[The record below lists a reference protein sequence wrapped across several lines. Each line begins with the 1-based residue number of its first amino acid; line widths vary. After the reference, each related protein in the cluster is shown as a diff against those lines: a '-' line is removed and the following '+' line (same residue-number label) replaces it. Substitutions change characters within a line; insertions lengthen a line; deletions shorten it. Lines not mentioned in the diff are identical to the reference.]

1 MLTEINMLS
10 KPDVDY
16 AIKLIHVV
24 TAKDFKQ
31 PTTVIINSSSK
42 IG

>member
-1 MLTEINMLS
+1 MLTEMSMLS
-10 KPDVDY
+10 KPDIDY

-24 TAKDFKQ
+24 VAEDFKQ
-31 PTTVIINSSSK
+31 PTAVITNSSSK